1 MNELP
6 DALEQDRFNVELKS
20 RVDCL
25 DRVREVAERLATEYL
40 GRMLQ
45 VDTYFAG
52 CRGRLKLREIKWLD
66 PDATNAAAP
75 AINASST
82 SSTATSTS
90 AQLIWYERPDLA
102 DAKTSRYQLVDIAD
116 PGGLKVALAEAYG
129 MGKIVEKQ
137 REVFL
142 HHNVRI
148 HLDRVK
154 GLGDFL
160 EFEAVLKSRD
170 ERQRGE
176 QQLAE
181 LTAAFGLQTE
191 WLLLGSYSD
200 ML

>member
-1 MNELP
+1 MNELS
-6 DALEQDRFNVELKS
+6 DGREQDRFNVELKA
-20 RVDCL
+20 RVDSL
-25 DRVREVAERLATEYL
+25 DRVRKVAARLATEHL

-66 PDATNAAAP
+66 ANSDAANTNVP
-75 AINASST
+75 NT
-82 SSTATSTS
+82 NDL
-90 AQLIWYERPDLA
+90 AQLIWYERPDQA

-116 PGGLKVALAEAYG
+116 ASGLKVALSEAYG
-129 MGKIVEKQ
+129 VAKIVEKQ

-154 GLGDFL
+154 GIGDFL
-160 EFEAVLKSRD
+160 EFEAVLNSRD
-170 ERQRGE
+170 EQHRGE
-176 QQLAE
+176 QQVAE
-181 LTAAFGLQTE
+181 LTAAFGLQPQ
-191 WLLLGSYSD
+191 WLLLGSYCD

>member
-1 MNELP
+1 MNELS
-6 DALEQDRFNVELKS
+6 DGREQDRFNVELKS
-20 RVDCL
+20 RVDSL
-25 DRVREVAERLATEYL
+25 DRVREVAARLATEHL

-66 PDATNAAAP
+66 ANSDASNTNVP
-75 AINASST
+75 NT
-82 SSTATSTS
+82 NDP
-90 AQLIWYERPDLA
+90 AQLIWYERPDQA

-116 PGGLKVALAEAYG
+116 ASGLKVALSEAYG
-129 MGKIVEKQ
+129 IAKIVEKQ

-154 GLGDFL
+154 GIGDFL
-160 EFEAVLKSRD
+160 EFEAVLNSRD
-170 ERQRGE
+170 EQQRG
-176 QQLAE
+176 QQQVAE
-181 LTAAFGLQTE
+181 LTAAFGLQTD

>member
-1 MNELP
+1 MSNLTNELS
-6 DALEQDRFNVELKS
+6 DGREQDRFNVELKA
-20 RVDCL
+20 RVDSL
-25 DRVREVAERLATEYL
+25 DRVRKVAARLATEHL

-52 CRGRLKLREIKWLD
+52 CRGRLKLREIEWLD
-66 PDATNAAAP
+66 ANSDAAKTNAAN
-75 AINASST
+75 INV
-82 SSTATSTS
+82 S
-90 AQLIWYERPDLA
+90 AQLIWYERPDQA

-116 PGGLKVALAEAYG
+116 ASGMKVAISEAYG
-129 MGKIVEKQ
+129 IAKIVEKQ
-137 REVFL
+137 RDVFL

-160 EFEAVLKSRD
+160 EFEAVLNSRD
-170 ERQRGE
+170 EQQRG
-176 QQLAE
+176 QQQVAE
-181 LTAAFGLQTE
+181 LTAAFGLQTD